1 VGKLF
6 NPFVDREKE
15 ELFLREL
22 RRLALSLLEGRECTL
37 YLFGSRARGDFFRS
51 SDADLAVEGLSEEE
65 FYRFKWELEEA
76 LEESSVPFPVDLIR
90 LEEATEK
97 LREVILREGVR
108 WK

>member
-1 VGKLF
+1 VEGLF

-15 ELFLREL
+15 ELFLKEL
-22 RRLALSLLEGRECTL
+22 RRLALSLLGDKECSL

-51 SDADLAVEGLSEEE
+51 SDADLAVGGLSEEE

-76 LEESSVPFPVDLIR
+76 LEESFIPFPVDLVR
-90 LEEATEK
+90 LEEAPEK